1 MKPKLARMKLKDL
14 RNMNDDDLVGKLAE
28 LKAELGKLKVQ
39 GAKGT
44 LRKDSGKIRFRR
56 RDIARVLTILRER
69 GKKL

>member
-14 RNMNDDDLVGKLAE
+14 RNMSDDDLVGKLAE
-28 LKAELGKLKVQ
+28 LKAELGKLKIE

-56 RDIARVLTILRER
+56 RDIARVLTILREKS
-69 GKKL
+69 KKL

>member
-28 LKAELGKLKVQ
+28 LKAELGKLKIE

-56 RDIARVLTILRER
+56 RDIARVLTILREK

>member
-28 LKAELGKLKVQ
+28 LKAELGKLKIQ

-56 RDIARVLTILRER
+56 RDIARVLTILREKS
-69 GKKL
+69 KKL

>member
-28 LKAELGKLKVQ
+28 LKAELGKLKIE

-56 RDIARVLTILRER
+56 RDIARVLTILREKS
-69 GKKL
+69 KKL

>member
-1 MKPKLARMKLKDL
+1 LKPKLARMKLKDL
-14 RNMNDDDLVGKLAE
+14 RNMNDDDLVSKLAE
-28 LKAELGKLKVQ
+28 LKAELGKLKIE

-56 RDIARVLTILRER
+56 RDIARVLTILREK

>member
-14 RNMNDDDLVGKLAE
+14 RNMSDDDLVGKLAE
-28 LKAELGKLKVQ
+28 LKAELGKLKIQ

-56 RDIARVLTILRER
+56 RDIARVLTILREKS
-69 GKKL
+69 KKL

>member
-14 RNMNDDDLVGKLAE
+14 RNMSDDDLVGKLAE
-28 LKAELGKLKVQ
+28 LKAELGKLKIE

-56 RDIARVLTILRER
+56 RDIARVLTILREK